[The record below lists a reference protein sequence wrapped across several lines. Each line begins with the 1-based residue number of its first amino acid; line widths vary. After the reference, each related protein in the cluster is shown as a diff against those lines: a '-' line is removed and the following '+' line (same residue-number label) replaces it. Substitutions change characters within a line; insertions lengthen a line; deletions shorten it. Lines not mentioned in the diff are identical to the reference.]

1 MNVGLLYYD
10 GNPSRSLVEK
20 VTKAAIYYRYRY
32 DRGWPDTCHVH
43 PDMLNG
49 PAGAFTVKVVE
60 DLQAQ
65 DPNGPLV
72 PDCLVRVLASPSIL
86 RDHLWI
92 GQKEQE

>member
-10 GNPSRSLVEK
+10 GNRSRSLVEK

-43 PDMLNG
+43 PETLGING
-49 PAGAFTVKVVE
+49 STRISVVE
-60 DLQAQ
+60 EDDTGQEQ
-65 DPNGPLV
+65 VEGCV
-72 PDCLVRVLASPSIL
+72 IRVLASPSIL